1 MMKTLKRSEAN
12 GMTTY
17 EIRNGRLALN
27 GEDLPIRRS
36 IVQAGLAIYAGKTG
50 RLVSSRDGL
59 RLIPRAA
66 AEEILSLERQSSLAI
81 LELTIEDAIAAP

>member
-1 MMKTLKRSEAN
+1 MKALKRSEAN

-36 IVQAGLAIYAGKTG
+36 IVQAGLAIYAGRTG
-50 RLVSSRDGL
+50 HLVSSRNGS
-59 RLIPRAA
+59 RFIPRAA
-66 AEEILSLERQSSLAI
+66 AEEILALERRASLAI
-81 LELTIEDAIAAP
+81 LEITIEEAIATL